1 MMDINKQR
9 ESIEIPFFS
18 IVTICWNAVEDLKRT
33 SESVEKQIYRNFEW
47 IVIDGGSED
56 ETLDFIKDC
65 KEVSQWISEPD
76 KGIYDAWNKGI
87 KLSKGEYVL
96 ILNAGDTYTEDALIT
111 YSENVFNNVITCA
124 SARVVCQDKISDKAV
139 KVFRSKPHLL
149 YKGMYVPHNWC
160 AVPLGIYEEFGL
172 YRHLEYSMD
181 YDWFARYFKVK
192 GNSGFNVID
201 NVLGV
206 YSLGGLSDINYKE
219 SFLANERIIKE
230 LGVHPL
236 MARYYRLT
244 STFKHYLSNI
254 LVSLNMR

>member
-1 MMDINKQR
+1 
-9 ESIEIPFFS
+9 
-18 IVTICWNAVEDLKRT
+18 
-33 SESVEKQIYRNFEW
+33 
-47 IVIDGGSED
+47 
-56 ETLDFIKDC
+56 
-65 KEVSQWISEPD
+65 
-76 KGIYDAWNKGI
+76 
-87 KLSKGEYVL
+87 
-96 ILNAGDTYTEDALIT
+96 
-111 YSENVFNNVITCA
+111 
-124 SARVVCQDKISDKAV
+124 
-139 KVFRSKPHLL
+139 
-149 YKGMYVPHNWC
+149 
-160 AVPLGIYEEFGL
+160 L